1 MINLCKT
8 NQQFGN
14 VIQITNTQYFKYITE
29 KEILPHNNTAPNK
42 HSYMWFEKNDTNA
55 TSIPH
60 TWFTYEQRITGV

>member
-8 NQQFGN
+8 NQQFEN
-14 VIQITNTQYFKYITE
+14 VIQMTNTQYFKRITE
-29 KEILPHNNTAPNK
+29 KEILPHINTAPSK
-42 HSYMWFEKNDTNA
+42 HSYMIEKDDTNA